1 MGVRDW
7 FRRRFRPATVD
18 QIDAWAPDLGVGEW
32 RTVYGECCDAVLT
45 YHRVVDTMETGP
57 LQGRLRDLGAQ
68 LPPLL
73 LVAKRLGEL
82 AERIS
87 PHSHR
92 RSDDFN
98 PGAATPAS
106 EVMDHLRGLRDALG
120 GLADDAARVAVRLR
134 ENPAATDVG
143 AILSSL
149 GAGLADARRHGW
161 TPIGDRVDLPG
172 EGLR

>member
-1 MGVRDW
+1 VGLRSW
-7 FRRRFRPATVD
+7 FRRRFRPDAT
-18 QIDAWAPDLGVGEW
+18 DAWAPDLGVGEW
-32 RTVYGECCDAVLT
+32 RTVYGECCDAVLA
-45 YHRVVDTMETGP
+45 YNRVVATMDAGP
-57 LQGRLRDLGAQ
+57 LQDRLRDLGMQ

-73 LVAKRLGEL
+73 LVAKRLGEV

-87 PHSHR
+87 PHGHR
-92 RSDDFN
+92 RSADFA
-98 PGAATPAS
+98 PGAELTPAS
-106 EVMDHLRGLRDALG
+106 EVMDHLCGLRDALA

-134 ENPAATDVG
+134 ENPAATDVR

-161 TPIGDRVDLPG
+161 TPIGDRADLPG